1 MSVEFGN
8 SVKKIQNTVKFFL
21 LVAAISIVSN
31 RQVIL
36 IHSNFHQWR
45 ELANLKPWFMMRTL
59 C

>member
-21 LVAAISIVSN
+21 LVAAVSNVSN

-36 IHSNFHQWR
+36 IDSNFHQWR
-45 ELANLKPWFMMRTL
+45 ELANSKPWFTMMTL
-59 C
+59 Y